1 MNLLTVTEAAERLG
15 LSRSTVLNQIR
26 QGVIRADRIGRLLV
40 IGQDEVERYRREHL
54 GRPFGRMQSRRD
66 GQPLE

>member
-26 QGVIRADRIGRLLV
+26 AGAIRSERIGRLWV
-40 IGQDEVERYRREHL
+40 ISEDEVERYGREHR
-54 GRPFGRMQSRRD
+54 GRPFGRMQSRRME
-66 GQPLE
+66 PLE